1 MEVKRLMKKR
11 LVAMILA
18 GTMIFGQNVYAT
30 ELPNGDNVAET
41 EQETTEQENNQQDDA
56 AQDIISQDEAVEQ
69 DSSQIDEIQPNDEN
83 ADNTSSDSSD
93 EYESEEE
100 KAYWE
105 DIQQYATSDDESGEF
120 DEEVYKSNINAHK
133 RTLYVGNPILVKSD
147 LYADDVNDFKIDVS
161 DDSICKVTLEPF
173 KGKYYIKIEP
183 LKSGS
188 ASFTVSHGESV
199 YSCEVKVLDNLP
211 ADAAPIKDI
220 EIRSWFFARTYY
232 GADGYISQDELSHLK
247 YLSFDYGCRGENVR
261 DLSGLEY
268 ATGLDYLNLSG
279 TNVKDVT
286 PITKLKNLG
295 GLCISGMELD
305 DYSWISNF
313 ENIKR
318 LDLYSTQIKDFS
330 FLNKMTEL
338 EYINVS
344 DTDFNDL
351 TLLSG
356 AAKLE
361 ELRAVGTLISDLGP
375 LSKLEKLEYI
385 NISGCHNI
393 TSISPLLKLSNL
405 RQLMMSSEQISDKEK
420 LEMARKSI
428 EKDSYSKGDLIE
440 IPAFHDLLSYGE
452 KIHVDITGGD
462 INSIEVQN
470 NDSDCARLLAKDKG
484 TVDLSISLG
493 TEKLDT
499 IITIKGDSA
508 EQQTGPNN
516 DKEIKANNVVEGI
529 SNTILTNNGDLWRI
543 YPETKKLRSNVKK
556 YVSKWIYT
564 IDQDASEVVE
574 YSLDNNNDLWSGDKK
589 IQSNIK
595 DVDGHYAIT
604 NDNTLINLYNNL
616 DTDVANVKD
625 WSEDEDTTIMCKE
638 DGTLWFRKEVSKGH
652 KPDEWKKIADDVIQ
666 YNLSQYVTKSGE
678 WNYVYVSENGDF
690 SCGEK
695 ATGVAKAD
703 FANDFYYGLDGNC
716 YLCTSNAVNIG
727 NVKIKKWTLNYE
739 TLNYEDNGYYIITE
753 DNKLYSFDLENINDK
768 DFVSDNIENIGS
780 TSAYDANKGHYVL
793 KQWIKDLDGNYYF
806 IEDGKLIK
814 TDHFNLNS
822 DGTFSRNGVTILT
835 NVKDSW
841 ILRFDYPNLPIY
853 YALRTDGTI
862 WDVTGVPKQILDI
875 GQSTVEPGD
884 VDGDS
889 KVSTKDLMIVLY
901 GVSGRNTLTD
911 EQALAADIDGDGKVT
926 VSDLT
931 KILYYVSGRNTTL

>member
-41 EQETTEQENNQQDDA
+41 EQETTEQENNQQD
-56 AQDIISQDEAVEQ
+56 
-69 DSSQIDEIQPNDEN
+69 SSQIDEIQPSDEN
-83 ADNTSSDSSD
+83 ADNTSSDSPD

-120 DEEVYKSNINAHK
+120 DEEVYKSNINADK
-133 RTLYVGNPILVKSD
+133 RTLYVGNPILVKS
-147 LYADDVNDFKIDVS
+147 YADDVNNFKIDVS

-173 KGKYYIKIEP
+173 KGKYDDKYIKIEP

-188 ASFTVSHGESV
+188 ASYTVSDGEMV
-199 YSCEVKVLDNLP
+199 YSYEVKVLDNLP
-211 ADAAPIKDI
+211 TDAAPIKDI
-220 EIRSWFFARTYY
+220 EIRSWLFARTYY

-247 YLSFDYGCRGENVR
+247 YLSFDYGCRRENVS

-305 DYSWISNF
+305 DYSWLSNF
-313 ENIKR
+313 ANIKR
-318 LDLYSTQIKDFS
+318 LDISNTRIKDFS
-330 FLNKMTEL
+330 FLSKMTEL
-338 EYINVS
+338 ENIDAS
-344 DTDFNDL
+344 
-351 TLLSG
+351 
-356 AAKLE
+356 
-361 ELRAVGTLISDLGP
+361 GTLISDLGP
-375 LSKLEKLEYI
+375 LSKLENLEYI
-385 NISGCHNI
+385 DIYGCDNI
-393 TSISPLLKLSNL
+393 TSISPLLELSNL
-405 RQLMMSSEQISDKEK
+405 WRLDMSSEQISDKEK

-440 IPAFHDLLSYGE
+440 IPAVDGLLSYKE

-462 INSIEVQN
+462 INSVEVQN
-470 NDSDCARLLAKDKG
+470 NDSKRVSILAKDKG

-508 EQQTGPNN
+508 EQQTGSNN
-516 DKEIKANNVVEGI
+516 DKEIKVNNVVEGI

-543 YPETKKLRSNVKK
+543 YPEAKKLRSNVKK
-556 YVSKWIYT
+556 YVGKWIYT
-564 IDQDASEVVE
+564 IDQDASEVVD

-625 WSEDEDTTIMCKE
+625 WYEDEDTTIMCKE

-666 YNLSQYVTKSGE
+666 YNESQYVTKSGE

-690 SCGEK
+690 TCVEE
-695 ATGVAKAD
+695 ATGVAKVD
-703 FANDFYYGLDGNC
+703 FNNGFYYGLDGNC
-716 YLCTSNAVNIG
+716 YLATSNDVNIG
-727 NVKIKKWTLNYE
+727 NVKIKDWTQNYD
-739 TLNYEDNGYYIITE
+739 DNRYYIITE
-753 DNKLYSFDLENINDK
+753 DNKLYSFDLENVNDK
-768 DFVSDNIENIGS
+768 AFVSDNIENIG
-780 TSAYDANKGHYVL
+780 TSAIYDANKGYYVH
-793 KQWIKDLDGNYYF
+793 KSWFQDLDGNYYF

-814 TDHFNLNS
+814 TDHFDEND

-841 ILRFDYPNLPIY
+841 WLNSLSIY

-862 WDVTGVPKQILDI
+862 WDVTGVPKQILDL
-875 GQSTVEPGD
+875 GQNTVVPGD

-901 GVSGRNTLTD
+901 GVSGRNTLTAD
-911 EQALAADIDGDGKVT
+911 QSLAADIDGDGKVT

-931 KILYYVSGRNTTL
+931 RILYYVSGRNTTL

>member
-18 GTMIFGQNVYAT
+18 GTMVFGQNVYAT

-41 EQETTEQENNQQDDA
+41 EQETTEQENNQQD
-56 AQDIISQDEAVEQ
+56 
-69 DSSQIDEIQPNDEN
+69 SSQIDEIQPNDGN
-83 ADNTSSDSSD
+83 ADNTSSDSPD

-120 DEEVYKSNINAHK
+120 DEEVYKSNINADK
-133 RTLYVGNPILVKSD
+133 RTLYVGNPILVKA
-147 LYADDVNDFKIDVS
+147 YADDVNDFKIDVS

-173 KGKYYIKIEP
+173 KDKYDDKYIKIEP

-188 ASFTVSHGESV
+188 ASFTVSDGEMV
-199 YSCEVKVLDNLP
+199 YSYEVKVLDNLP

-220 EIRSWFFARTYY
+220 EIRSWLFARTYY

-247 YLSFDYGCRGENVR
+247 YLSFDYGCRRENVS

-268 ATGLDYLNLSG
+268 ATGLDYLSLSG

-295 GLCISGMELD
+295 GLCISGMEFD
-305 DYSWISNF
+305 DYSWLSNF
-313 ENIKR
+313 ANIKR
-318 LDLYSTQIKDFS
+318 LELSNTQIKDFS

-338 EYINVS
+338 ENINVS
-344 DTDFNDL
+344 
-351 TLLSG
+351 
-356 AAKLE
+356 E
-361 ELRAVGTLISDLGP
+361 TLISDLEP
-375 LSKLEKLEYI
+375 LSKLENLKYI
-385 NISGCHNI
+385 DIYGCDNI

-405 RQLMMSSEQISDKEK
+405 CRLDMSSEQISDKEK

-428 EKDSYSKGDLIE
+428 EKESYSKGDLIE
-440 IPAFHDLLSYGE
+440 IPAVDGLLSYKE

-462 INSIEVQN
+462 INSVEVQN
-470 NDSDCARLLAKDKG
+470 NDSKRVSILAKDKG

-516 DKEIKANNVVEGI
+516 NKEIKVNNVVEGI

-543 YPETKKLRSNVKK
+543 YPEAKKLHSNVKK
-556 YVSKWIYT
+556 YVGKWIYT
-564 IDQDASEVVE
+564 IDQDASEVVD

-604 NDNTLINLYNNL
+604 NDNTLINIYNNL
-616 DTDVANVKD
+616 DTDVTNVKD
-625 WSEDEDTTIMCKE
+625 WYEDDDTTIMCKD

-666 YNLSQYVTKSGE
+666 YNKSQYVTKSGE
-678 WNYVYVSENGDF
+678 WNDVYVSENGDF
-690 SCGEK
+690 TCVEE
-695 ATGVAKAD
+695 ATGVAKVD
-703 FANDFYYGLDGNC
+703 FDNGFYYGLDGNC
-716 YLCTSNAVNIG
+716 YLGTYNPVNIG
-727 NVKIKKWTLNYE
+727 NVKIKKWTR
-739 TLNYEDNGYYIITE
+739 NYEDNRYYIITE
-753 DNKLYSFDLENINDK
+753 DNKLYSFDLENVNDK
-768 DFVSDNIENIGS
+768 AFVSDNIGNIG
-780 TSAYDANKGHYVL
+780 TSGIYDANKGYYVD
-793 KQWIKDLDGNYYF
+793 KSWFQDLDGNYYF

-814 TDHFNLNS
+814 TDHFDEND

-841 ILRFDYPNLPIY
+841 WLNSLSIY

-862 WDVTGVPKQILDI
+862 WDVTGVPKQILDL

-901 GVSGRNTLTD
+901 GVSGRNTLTAD
-911 EQALAADIDGDGKVT
+911 QSLAADIDGDGKVT

-931 KILYYVSGRNTTL
+931 RILYYVSGRNAVLYEEEKGR

>member
-1 MEVKRLMKKR
+1 MKKR
-11 LVAMILA
+11 IVAMVLA
-18 GTMIFGQNVYAT
+18 GTMVFSQNVYAT
-30 ELPNGDNVAET
+30 ELPSGIEHVET
-41 EQETTEQENNQQDDA
+41 EQQEETQQNTK
-56 AQDIISQDEAVEQ
+56 QYEAE
-69 DSSQIDEIQPNDEN
+69 
-83 ADNTSSDSSD
+83 TSD
-93 EYESEEE
+93 EVKQNEYEQKVESTASDETLEGSRYTAE
-100 KAYWE
+100 DIQKADSDTYWE
-105 DIQQYATSDDESGEF
+105 DIQQYASDEDDTGVF
-120 DEEVYKSNINAHK
+120 DEELYKANQNLKK
-133 RTLYVGNPILVKSD
+133 RTLYVGNPILVSSEQVYENVGD
-147 LYADDVNDFKIDVS
+147 YHINAS
-161 DDSICKVTLEPF
+161 DDSICKVSIEPSENE
-173 KGKYYIKIEP
+173 YDYRYIKLDP
-183 LKSGS
+183 MKSGKIFFNITD
-188 ASFTVSHGESV
+188 ANGKEV
-199 YSCEVKVLDNLP
+199 YNCEVTVLDNPP

-220 EIRSWFFARTYY
+220 EIRSWLFARTYY
-232 GADGYISQDELSHLK
+232 GADGYISQDELSHIQ
-247 YLSFDYGCRGENVR
+247 YMSFYYGCRKENVT

-268 ATGLDYLNLSG
+268 ATGLKYLNLSR

-286 PITKLKNLG
+286 SITKLKNLG

-305 DYSWISNF
+305 DYSWLSNF
-313 ENIKR
+313 ANIKR
-318 LDLYSTQIKDFS
+318 LDISNTRIKDFS
-330 FLNKMTEL
+330 FLSKMTEL
-338 EYINVS
+338 EDIDVS

-361 ELRAVGTLISDLGP
+361 ELVAGGTLISDLGP
-375 LSKLEKLEYI
+375 LSKLENLEYI
-385 NISGCHNI
+385 YIVGCYNI

-405 RQLMMSSEQISDKEK
+405 RQLKMSSKQISDKEK

-440 IPAFHDLLSYGE
+440 IPAFSSLLFYEE

-462 INSIEVQN
+462 INSVEIQN
-470 NDSDCARLLAKDKG
+470 NDSDCVKLLAKDKG

-556 YVSKWIYT
+556 YVGKWIYT

-616 DTDVANVKD
+616 DTDVANVKG
-625 WSEDEDTTIMCKE
+625 WYEDDDTTIMCKD

-666 YNLSQYVTKSGE
+666 YNKSQYVTKSGE

-690 SCGEK
+690 SCDEV
-695 ATGVAKAD
+695 ATGVAKVD
-703 FANDFYYGLDGNC
+703 FNNRFYYGLDGNC

-727 NVKIKKWTLNYE
+727 KVKVKKWNRNY
-739 TLNYEDNGYYIITE
+739 YENCYYIITE
-753 DNKLYSFDLENINDK
+753 DNKLYSLDCENVNDK
-768 DFVSDNIENIGS
+768 VFVSDNIGNIGEAS
-780 TSAYDANKGHYVL
+780 VYDANKGNHVY
-793 KQWIKDLDGNYYF
+793 KSWFQDLDGNYYF

-814 TDHFNLNS
+814 TAHFDENG

-841 ILRFDYPNLPIY
+841 IMRLDYPNLPIY

-901 GVSGRNTLTD
+901 GVSGRNALTD

>member
-41 EQETTEQENNQQDDA
+41 EQETTEQENNQQD
-56 AQDIISQDEAVEQ
+56 
-69 DSSQIDEIQPNDEN
+69 SSQIDEIQPNDEN
-83 ADNTSSDSSD
+83 ADNTSSDSPD

-120 DEEVYKSNINAHK
+120 DEEVYKSNINADK
-133 RTLYVGNPILVKSD
+133 RTLYVGNPILVKS
-147 LYADDVNDFKIDVS
+147 YADDVNNFKIDVS

-173 KGKYYIKIEP
+173 KGKYDDKYIKIEP

-188 ASFTVSHGESV
+188 ASYTVSDGEMV
-199 YSCEVKVLDNLP
+199 YSYEVKVLDNLP
-211 ADAAPIKDI
+211 TDATPIKDI
-220 EIRSWFFARTYY
+220 EIRSWLFARTYY

-247 YLSFDYGCRGENVR
+247 YLSFDYGCRRENVS

-305 DYSWISNF
+305 DYSWLSNF
-313 ENIKR
+313 ANIKR
-318 LDLYSTQIKDFS
+318 LDISNTRIKDFS
-330 FLNKMTEL
+330 FLSKMTEL
-338 EYINVS
+338 ENIDAS
-344 DTDFNDL
+344 
-351 TLLSG
+351 
-356 AAKLE
+356 
-361 ELRAVGTLISDLGP
+361 GTLISDLGP
-375 LSKLEKLEYI
+375 LSKLENLEYI
-385 NISGCHNI
+385 DIYGCDNI
-393 TSISPLLKLSNL
+393 TSISPLLELSNL
-405 RQLMMSSEQISDKEK
+405 WRLDMSSEQISDKEK

-440 IPAFHDLLSYGE
+440 IPAVDGLLSYKE

-462 INSIEVQN
+462 INSVEVQN
-470 NDSDCARLLAKDKG
+470 NDSKRVSILAKDKG

-508 EQQTGPNN
+508 EQQTGSNN
-516 DKEIKANNVVEGI
+516 DKEIKVNNVVEGI

-543 YPETKKLRSNVKK
+543 YPEAKKLRSNVKK
-556 YVSKWIYT
+556 YVGKWIYT
-564 IDQDASEVVE
+564 IDQDASEVVD

-625 WSEDEDTTIMCKE
+625 WYEDEDTTIMCKE

-666 YNLSQYVTKSGE
+666 YNESQYVTKSGE

-690 SCGEK
+690 TCVEE
-695 ATGVAKAD
+695 ATGVAKVD
-703 FANDFYYGLDGNC
+703 FNNGFYYGLDGNC
-716 YLCTSNAVNIG
+716 YLATSNDVNIG
-727 NVKIKKWTLNYE
+727 NVKIKDWTQNYD
-739 TLNYEDNGYYIITE
+739 DNRYYIITE
-753 DNKLYSFDLENINDK
+753 DNKLYSFDLENVNDK
-768 DFVSDNIENIGS
+768 AFVSDNIENIG
-780 TSAYDANKGHYVL
+780 TSAIYDANKGYYVH
-793 KQWIKDLDGNYYF
+793 KSWFQDLDGNYYF

-814 TDHFNLNS
+814 TDHFDEND

-841 ILRFDYPNLPIY
+841 WLNSLSIY

-862 WDVTGVPKQILDI
+862 WDVTGVPKQILDL
-875 GQSTVEPGD
+875 GQNTVVPGD

-901 GVSGRNTLTD
+901 GVSGRNTLTAD
-911 EQALAADIDGDGKVT
+911 QSLAADIDGDGKVT

-931 KILYYVSGRNTTL
+931 RILYYVSGRNTTL

>member
-1 MEVKRLMKKR
+1 MKKR

-30 ELPNGDNVAET
+30 ELPSGIEHVET
-41 EQETTEQENNQQDDA
+41 EQQEETQQNTK
-56 AQDIISQDEAVEQ
+56 QYEAE
-69 DSSQIDEIQPNDEN
+69 
-83 ADNTSSDSSD
+83 TSD
-93 EYESEEE
+93 EVKQNEYVQKVESTASDETLEGSRYTAE
-100 KAYWE
+100 DIQEADSDTYWE
-105 DIQQYATSDDESGEF
+105 DIQQYASDEDDTGVF
-120 DEEVYKSNINAHK
+120 DEELYKANQNLKK
-133 RTLYVGNPILVKSD
+133 RTLYVGNPILVSSEQVYENVSD
-147 LYADDVNDFKIDVS
+147 YHINVS
-161 DDSICKVTLEPF
+161 DDSICKVSIEPSEN
-173 KGKYYIKIEP
+173 KYDYRYIKLDP
-183 LKSGS
+183 MKSGKIFFNITD
-188 ASFTVSHGESV
+188 ANGKEV
-199 YSCEVKVLDNLP
+199 YNCEVTVLDNPP

-220 EIRSWFFARTYY
+220 EIRSWLFARTYY
-232 GADGYISQDELSHLK
+232 GADGYISQDELSHIQ
-247 YLSFDYGCRGENVR
+247 YMSFYYGCREKNVT

-268 ATGLDYLNLSG
+268 ATGLKYLNLSR
-279 TNVKDVT
+279 TNVKDIT

-295 GLCISGMELD
+295 GLSISGMIFA
-305 DYSWISNF
+305 DYSWLSNFTNLETLDISNT
-313 ENIKR
+313 K
-318 LDLYSTQIKDFS
+318 IKDFS
-330 FLNKMTEL
+330 FLSKMTEL
-338 EYINVS
+338 EDINAS
-344 DTDFNDL
+344 
-351 TLLSG
+351 
-356 AAKLE
+356 
-361 ELRAVGTLISDLGP
+361 GTLISDLEP
-375 LSKLEKLEYI
+375 LSKLVNLERLNVSCCDY
-385 NISGCHNI
+385 I
-393 TSISPLLKLSNL
+393 TSIRPLLELSKIYYLSLPAN
-405 RQLMMSSEQISDKEK
+405 QISNIEK

-440 IPAFHDLLSYGE
+440 IPAVDGLLSYGE

-462 INSIEVQN
+462 INSVEVQN
-470 NDSDCARLLAKDKG
+470 NDSKRVSILAKDKG

-516 DKEIKANNVVEGI
+516 NKEIKVNNQVEGI

-543 YPETKKLRSNVKK
+543 YPEAKKLRSNVKK
-556 YVSKWIYT
+556 YVGKWIYT
-564 IDQDASEVVE
+564 IDQDASEVVD

-616 DTDVANVKD
+616 DTDVANVKG
-625 WSEDEDTTIMCKE
+625 WYEDDDTTIMCKD

-666 YNLSQYVTKSGE
+666 YNESQYVTKSGE

-690 SCGEK
+690 SCDEE
-695 ATGVAKAD
+695 ATGVAKVD
-703 FANDFYYGLDGNC
+703 FKNGFYYGLDGNC
-716 YLCTSNAVNIG
+716 YLYTSNAVNIG
-727 NVKIKKWTLNYE
+727 NVKVKKWNRNYDE
-739 TLNYEDNGYYIITE
+739 NCYYIITE
-753 DNKLYSFDLENINDK
+753 DNKLYSLDFENVNDK
-768 DFVSDNIENIGS
+768 VFVSDNIGNIGEAS
-780 TSAYDANKGHYVL
+780 VYDANKGNYVY
-793 KQWIKDLDGNYYF
+793 KSWFQDLDGNYYF

-814 TDHFNLNS
+814 TNHFDEND

-862 WDVTGVPKQILDI
+862 WDVTGVPKQILDLA
-875 GQSTVEPGD
+875 QSTVEPGD

-911 EQALAADIDGDGKVT
+911 EQTVAADIDGDGKVT

-931 KILYYVSGRNTTL
+931 RILYYVSGRNATL

>member
-30 ELPNGDNVAET
+30 ELPNGDSVAET
-41 EQETTEQENNQQDDA
+41 EQETTEQENNQQD
-56 AQDIISQDEAVEQ
+56 
-69 DSSQIDEIQPNDEN
+69 SSQIDEIQPSDEN
-83 ADNTSSDSSD
+83 ADNTSSDSPD

-120 DEEVYKSNINAHK
+120 DEEVYKSNINADK
-133 RTLYVGNPILVKSD
+133 RTLYVGNPILVKS
-147 LYADDVNDFKIDVS
+147 YADDVNNFKIDVS

-173 KGKYYIKIEP
+173 KGKYDDKYIKIEP

-188 ASFTVSHGESV
+188 ASYTVSDGEMV
-199 YSCEVKVLDNLP
+199 YSYEVKVLDNLP
-211 ADAAPIKDI
+211 TDAAPIKDI
-220 EIRSWFFARTYY
+220 EIRSWLFARTYY

-247 YLSFDYGCRGENVR
+247 YLSFDYGCRRENVS

-305 DYSWISNF
+305 DYSWLSNF
-313 ENIKR
+313 ANIKR
-318 LDLYSTQIKDFS
+318 LDISNTRIKDFS
-330 FLNKMTEL
+330 FLSKMTEL
-338 EYINVS
+338 ENIDAS
-344 DTDFNDL
+344 
-351 TLLSG
+351 
-356 AAKLE
+356 
-361 ELRAVGTLISDLGP
+361 GTLISDLGP
-375 LSKLEKLEYI
+375 LSKLENLEYI
-385 NISGCHNI
+385 DIYGCDNI
-393 TSISPLLKLSNL
+393 TSISPLLELSNL
-405 RQLMMSSEQISDKEK
+405 WRLDMSSEQISDKEK

-440 IPAFHDLLSYGE
+440 IPAVDGLLSYKE

-462 INSIEVQN
+462 INSVEVQN
-470 NDSDCARLLAKDKG
+470 NDSKRVSILAKDKG

-508 EQQTGPNN
+508 EQQTGSNN
-516 DKEIKANNVVEGI
+516 DKEIKVNNVVEGI

-543 YPETKKLRSNVKK
+543 YPEAKKLRSNVKK
-556 YVSKWIYT
+556 YVGKWIYT
-564 IDQDASEVVE
+564 IDQDASEVVD

-625 WSEDEDTTIMCKE
+625 WYEDEDTTIMCKE

-666 YNLSQYVTKSGE
+666 YNESQYVTKSGE

-690 SCGEK
+690 TCVEE
-695 ATGVAKAD
+695 ATGVAKVD
-703 FANDFYYGLDGNC
+703 FNNGFYYGLDGNC
-716 YLCTSNAVNIG
+716 YLATSNDVNIG
-727 NVKIKKWTLNYE
+727 NVKIKDWTQNYD
-739 TLNYEDNGYYIITE
+739 DNRYYIITE
-753 DNKLYSFDLENINDK
+753 DNKLYSFDLENVNDK
-768 DFVSDNIENIGS
+768 AFVSDNIENIG
-780 TSAYDANKGHYVL
+780 TSAIYDANKGYYVH
-793 KQWIKDLDGNYYF
+793 KSWFQDLDGNYYF

-814 TDHFNLNS
+814 TDHFDEND

-841 ILRFDYPNLPIY
+841 WLNSLSIY

-862 WDVTGVPKQILDI
+862 WDVTGVPKQILDL
-875 GQSTVEPGD
+875 GQNTVVPGD

-901 GVSGRNTLTD
+901 GVSGRNTLTAD
-911 EQALAADIDGDGKVT
+911 QSLAADIDGDGKVT

-931 KILYYVSGRNTTL
+931 RILYYVSGRNTTL

>member
-1 MEVKRLMKKR
+1 MKKR

-41 EQETTEQENNQQDDA
+41 EQETTEQENNQQD
-56 AQDIISQDEAVEQ
+56 
-69 DSSQIDEIQPNDEN
+69 SSQIDEIQPSDEN
-83 ADNTSSDSSD
+83 ADNTSSDSPD

-120 DEEVYKSNINAHK
+120 DEEVYKSNINADK
-133 RTLYVGNPILVKSD
+133 RTLYVGNPILVKS
-147 LYADDVNDFKIDVS
+147 YADDVNNFKIDVS

-173 KGKYYIKIEP
+173 KGKYDDKYIKIEP

-188 ASFTVSHGESV
+188 ASYTVSDGEMV
-199 YSCEVKVLDNLP
+199 YSYEVKVLDNLP
-211 ADAAPIKDI
+211 TDATPIKDI
-220 EIRSWFFARTYY
+220 EIRSWLFARTYY

-247 YLSFDYGCRGENVR
+247 YLSFDYGCRRENVS

-305 DYSWISNF
+305 DYSWLSNF
-313 ENIKR
+313 ANIKR
-318 LDLYSTQIKDFS
+318 LDISNTRIKDFS
-330 FLNKMTEL
+330 FLSKMTEL
-338 EYINVS
+338 ENIDAS
-344 DTDFNDL
+344 
-351 TLLSG
+351 
-356 AAKLE
+356 
-361 ELRAVGTLISDLGP
+361 GTLISDLGP
-375 LSKLEKLEYI
+375 LSKLENLEYI
-385 NISGCHNI
+385 DIYGCDNI
-393 TSISPLLKLSNL
+393 TSISPLLELSNL
-405 RQLMMSSEQISDKEK
+405 WRLDMSSEQISDKEK

-440 IPAFHDLLSYGE
+440 IPAVDGLLSYKE

-462 INSIEVQN
+462 INSVEVQN
-470 NDSDCARLLAKDKG
+470 NDSKRVSILAKDKG

-508 EQQTGPNN
+508 EQQTGSNN
-516 DKEIKANNVVEGI
+516 DKEIKVNNVVEGI

-543 YPETKKLRSNVKK
+543 YPEAKKLRSNVKK
-556 YVSKWIYT
+556 YVGKWIYT
-564 IDQDASEVVE
+564 IDQDASEVVD

-625 WSEDEDTTIMCKE
+625 WYEDEDTTIMCKE

-666 YNLSQYVTKSGE
+666 YNESQYVTKSGE

-690 SCGEK
+690 TCVEE
-695 ATGVAKAD
+695 ATGVAKVD
-703 FANDFYYGLDGNC
+703 FNNGFYYGLDGNC
-716 YLCTSNAVNIG
+716 YLATSNDVNIG
-727 NVKIKKWTLNYE
+727 NVKIKDWTQNYD
-739 TLNYEDNGYYIITE
+739 DNRYYIITE
-753 DNKLYSFDLENINDK
+753 DNKLYSFDLENVNDK
-768 DFVSDNIENIGS
+768 AFVSDNIENIG
-780 TSAYDANKGHYVL
+780 TSAIYDANKGYYVH
-793 KQWIKDLDGNYYF
+793 KSWFQDLDGNYYF

-814 TDHFNLNS
+814 TDHFDEND

-841 ILRFDYPNLPIY
+841 WLNSLSIY

-862 WDVTGVPKQILDI
+862 WDVTGVPKQILDL
-875 GQSTVEPGD
+875 GQNTVVPGD

-901 GVSGRNTLTD
+901 GVSGRNTLTAD
-911 EQALAADIDGDGKVT
+911 QSLAADIDGDGKVT

-931 KILYYVSGRNTTL
+931 RILYYVSGRNTTL

>member
-1 MEVKRLMKKR
+1 M
-11 LVAMILA
+11 
-18 GTMIFGQNVYAT
+18 
-30 ELPNGDNVAET
+30 
-41 EQETTEQENNQQDDA
+41 
-56 AQDIISQDEAVEQ
+56 
-69 DSSQIDEIQPNDEN
+69 
-83 ADNTSSDSSD
+83 
-93 EYESEEE
+93 
-100 KAYWE
+100 
-105 DIQQYATSDDESGEF
+105 
-120 DEEVYKSNINAHK
+120 
-133 RTLYVGNPILVKSD
+133 
-147 LYADDVNDFKIDVS
+147 
-161 DDSICKVTLEPF
+161 
-173 KGKYYIKIEP
+173 
-183 LKSGS
+183 
-188 ASFTVSHGESV
+188 SF
-199 YSCEVKVLDNLP
+199 Y
-211 ADAAPIKDI
+211 
-220 EIRSWFFARTYY
+220 
-232 GADGYISQDELSHLK
+232 
-247 YLSFDYGCRGENVR
+247 YGCREENVT

-268 ATGLDYLNLSG
+268 ATGLKYLNLSR
-279 TNVKDVT
+279 TNVKDIT

-295 GLCISGMELD
+295 GLSISGMIFA
-305 DYSWISNF
+305 DYSWLSNFTNLETLDISNT
-313 ENIKR
+313 K
-318 LDLYSTQIKDFS
+318 IKDFS
-330 FLNKMTEL
+330 FLSKMTEL
-338 EYINVS
+338 ENIDAS
-344 DTDFNDL
+344 
-351 TLLSG
+351 
-356 AAKLE
+356 E
-361 ELRAVGTLISDLGP
+361 TLISDLEP
-375 LSKLEKLEYI
+375 LSKLVNLERLNVSCCDY
-385 NISGCHNI
+385 I
-393 TSISPLLKLSNL
+393 TSIRPLLELSKIYYLSLPAN
-405 RQLMMSSEQISDKEK
+405 QISNIEK

-440 IPAFHDLLSYGE
+440 IPAVDGLLSYGE

-462 INSIEVQN
+462 INSVEVQN
-470 NDSDCARLLAKDKG
+470 NDSKRVSILAKDKG

-516 DKEIKANNVVEGI
+516 NKEIKVNNQVEGI

-543 YPETKKLRSNVKK
+543 YPEAKKLRSNVKK
-556 YVSKWIYT
+556 YVGKWIYT
-564 IDQDASEVVE
+564 IDQDASEVVD

-616 DTDVANVKD
+616 DTDVANVKG
-625 WSEDEDTTIMCKE
+625 WYEDDDTTIMCKE

-666 YNLSQYVTKSGE
+666 YNKSQYVTKSGE

-690 SCGEK
+690 SCNEE
-695 ATGVAKAD
+695 ATGVAKID
-703 FANDFYYGLDGNC
+703 FNNRFYYGLDGNC

-727 NVKIKKWTLNYE
+727 KVKVKKWNRNYDE
-739 TLNYEDNGYYIITE
+739 NCYYIITE
-753 DNKLYSFDLENINDK
+753 DNKLYSLDCENVNDK
-768 DFVSDNIENIGS
+768 VFVSDNIGNIGEAS
-780 TSAYDANKGHYVL
+780 VYDANKGNYVY
-793 KQWIKDLDGNYYF
+793 KSWFQDLDGNYYF

-814 TDHFNLNS
+814 TDHFDEND

-862 WDVTGVPKQILDI
+862 WDVTGVPKQILDLA
-875 GQSTVEPGD
+875 QSTVEPGD

-911 EQALAADIDGDGKVT
+911 EQTVAADIDGDGKVT

>member
-41 EQETTEQENNQQDDA
+41 EQETTEQENNQQD
-56 AQDIISQDEAVEQ
+56 
-69 DSSQIDEIQPNDEN
+69 SSQIDEIQPSDEN
-83 ADNTSSDSSD
+83 ADNTSSDSPD

-120 DEEVYKSNINAHK
+120 DEEVYKSNINADK
-133 RTLYVGNPILVKSD
+133 RTLYVGNPILVKS
-147 LYADDVNDFKIDVS
+147 YADDVNNFKIDVS

-173 KGKYYIKIEP
+173 KGKYDDKYIKIEP

-188 ASFTVSHGESV
+188 ASYTVSDGEMV
-199 YSCEVKVLDNLP
+199 YSYEVKVLDNLP
-211 ADAAPIKDI
+211 TDATPIKDI
-220 EIRSWFFARTYY
+220 EIRSWLFARTYY

-247 YLSFDYGCRGENVR
+247 YLSFDYGCRRENVS

-305 DYSWISNF
+305 DYSWLSNF
-313 ENIKR
+313 ANIKR
-318 LDLYSTQIKDFS
+318 LDISNTRIKDFS
-330 FLNKMTEL
+330 FLSKMTEL
-338 EYINVS
+338 ENIDAS
-344 DTDFNDL
+344 
-351 TLLSG
+351 
-356 AAKLE
+356 
-361 ELRAVGTLISDLGP
+361 GTLISDLGP
-375 LSKLEKLEYI
+375 LSKLENLEYI
-385 NISGCHNI
+385 DIYGCDNI
-393 TSISPLLKLSNL
+393 TSISPLLELSNL
-405 RQLMMSSEQISDKEK
+405 WRLDMSSEQISDKEK

-440 IPAFHDLLSYGE
+440 IPAVDGLLSYKE

-462 INSIEVQN
+462 INSVEVQN
-470 NDSDCARLLAKDKG
+470 NDSKRVSILAKDKG

-508 EQQTGPNN
+508 EQQTGSNN
-516 DKEIKANNVVEGI
+516 DKEIKVNNVVEGI

-543 YPETKKLRSNVKK
+543 YPEAKKLRSNVKK
-556 YVSKWIYT
+556 YVGKWIYT
-564 IDQDASEVVE
+564 IDQDASEVVD

-625 WSEDEDTTIMCKE
+625 WYEDEDTTIMCKE

-666 YNLSQYVTKSGE
+666 YNESQYVTKSGE

-690 SCGEK
+690 TCVEE
-695 ATGVAKAD
+695 ATGVAKVD
-703 FANDFYYGLDGNC
+703 FNNGFYYGLDGNC
-716 YLCTSNAVNIG
+716 YLATSNDVNIG
-727 NVKIKKWTLNYE
+727 NVKIKDWTQNYD
-739 TLNYEDNGYYIITE
+739 DNRYYIITE
-753 DNKLYSFDLENINDK
+753 DNKLYSFDLENVNDK
-768 DFVSDNIENIGS
+768 AFVSDNIENIG
-780 TSAYDANKGHYVL
+780 TSAIYDANKGYYVH
-793 KQWIKDLDGNYYF
+793 KSWFQDLDGNYYF

-814 TDHFNLNS
+814 TDHFDEND

-841 ILRFDYPNLPIY
+841 WLNSLSIY

-862 WDVTGVPKQILDI
+862 WDVTGVPKQILDL
-875 GQSTVEPGD
+875 GQNTVVPGD

-901 GVSGRNTLTD
+901 GVSGRNTLTAD
-911 EQALAADIDGDGKVT
+911 QSLAADIDGDGKVT

-931 KILYYVSGRNTTL
+931 RILYYVSGRNTTL